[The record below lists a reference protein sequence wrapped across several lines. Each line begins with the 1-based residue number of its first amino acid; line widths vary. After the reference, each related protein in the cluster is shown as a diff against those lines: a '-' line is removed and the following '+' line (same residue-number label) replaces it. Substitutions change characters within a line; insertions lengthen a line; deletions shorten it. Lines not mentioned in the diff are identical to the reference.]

1 MKYAYVHTLLLMSV
15 FHTSCGQSQTNVPKE
30 NINLIAIKSEI
41 KDSITTNVWDIKQ
54 DRNGNIWFAADDGVY
69 RYDARL
75 SRQSSGDSVGQG
87 KSFTNITGKLIPV
100 PIFSI
105 LEDRKGNFWFGTYG
119 SGAYY
124 YDGKTFQNFTTRD
137 GLANNSVMPI
147 YEDKDGIIWFGTAGG
162 VSRYDARL
170 SRQTSGAGVGQGK
183 SLPTGAVAPASRSS
197 TEGRQAGFR
206 NFTTKDGL
214 TNNDVHAIVQDK
226 TGKIWFGTRGDI
238 TIYDGKTFTVLKNKD
253 GKTFTNVWAIIKD
266 KEDNIWFG
274 ADGLWRYD
282 GTAFTQIDEMGAGVI
297 IKDKKGN
304 VLTSIGGPIFRYDE
318 QSLSDKK
325 PHVTVIKTG
334 YEGRRNLP
342 FGMLGTDD
350 GSIWIG
356 SYRYNYD
363 ARPNGSSGRGKTLT
377 RSK

>member
-162 VSRYDARL
+162 VSRYD
-170 SRQTSGAGVGQGK
+170 GK
-183 SLPTGAVAPASRSS
+183 S
-197 TEGRQAGFR
+197 FR

-342 FGMLGTDD
+342 FGMLGADD

>member
-1 MKYAYVHTLLLMSV
+1 MKKLVKLFVLFLMSV
-15 FHTSCGQSQTNVPKE
+15 FLTSCGGQNKTTPPKE
-30 NINLIAIKSEI
+30 NIKSEI

-54 DRNGNIWFAADDGVY
+54 DRNGNIWFAASDGVY
-69 RYDARL
+69 RYD
-75 SRQSSGDSVGQG
+75 G

-105 LEDRKGNFWFGTYG
+105 LEDSKGNFWFGTSG

-124 YDGKTFQNFTTRD
+124 YDGKTFRNFTTRD
-137 GLANNSVMPI
+137 GLAHNSVMPI
-147 YEDKDGIIWFGTAGG
+147 YEDKDGIIWLGTAAG

-170 SRQTSGAGVGQGK
+170 NDGVGQGK
-183 SLPTGAVAPASRSS
+183 SF
-197 TEGRQAGFR
+197 Q
-206 NFTTKDGL
+206 NFTTSDGL

-226 TGKIWFGTRGDI
+226 TGKMWFGTRGDI
-238 TIYDGKTFTVLKNKD
+238 TIYDGKRFTTLTDKN
-253 GKTFTNVWAIIKD
+253 GKTFRNVWAIIKD
-266 KEDNIWFG
+266 KKDNIWFG

-282 GTAFTQIDEMGAGVI
+282 ARLNDAVGQGSAFTQIDQVGAGVI

-304 VLTSIGGPIFRYDE
+304 IFTSIGGPIFLYDE

-325 PHVTVIKTG
+325 PDVTVIKTK

-342 FGMLGTDD
+342 FGMLVADD

-356 SYRYNYD
+356 SERYSYD
-363 ARPNGSSGRGKTLT
+363 ARPNGSSGREKTLT
-377 RSK
+377 DFKNAAGQQ